1 MSLSIE
7 RAEVSQTT
15 KDAGIA
21 AAPAEAGALGP
32 VDAADRI
39 NILIVDDEPVNLTV
53 LETVLDDPG
62 YRLVRAESADQA
74 LMALIGEEFALIVL
88 DIQMPG
94 MSGFELANM
103 IKQRKKTAHIPII
116 FLTAYFSE
124 DQHVL
129 EGYGTG
135 AVDYLH
141 KPISSAILRSK
152 TAVFAELYRKTRQC
166 ALANDNLVA
175 EVAQRRQAQ
184 EELQRL
190 NDELEQRV
198 TQRTSALLR
207 ADAALREADRQKDEF
222 LATLAHE
229 LRNPLAPI
237 RNAVQILL
245 LKGQGVPDLH
255 WAADVIDRQV
265 NQMTRLV
272 DDLLDVSRITTG
284 KLELRR
290 EIVDL
295 STAIQDAVE
304 TSRPLIDQDGHRLS
318 ISLPARPLPVDADLV
333 RLAEVFS
340 NLLNNAAKYTEK
352 GGRIELSVEVHERTA
367 VVSVKDSGIGIPA
380 ELLPTVF
387 NLFTQVD
394 RHLHR
399 SQGGLG
405 IGLTL
410 VKRLVEMHGGEVEA
424 RSAGAGLGSEF
435 IVRLPLVVVEQAEP
449 RKPKQPKKPD
459 ATKHRVLVVDDN
471 KDGAETLGM
480 MLGLM
485 GNEIRLA
492 HDGQAAVE
500 AAEEFRPDVIL
511 LDIGM
516 PVLDG
521 YEACRRIRSQAW
533 GKSMTLIALTG
544 WGQDADRK
552 RTKEAGFDHHLVKPV
567 DSATL
572 LAVFASLGR

>member
-1 MSLSIE
+1 ME
-7 RAEVSQTT
+7 RVDVPEST
-15 KDAGIA
+15 KGTSPIGTPV
-21 AAPAEAGALGP
+21 PAYS
-32 VDAADRI
+32 DAAERI

-88 DIQMPG
+88 DIQMPD

-103 IKQRKKTAHIPII
+103 IKQRKKTAGIPII

-141 KPISSAILRSK
+141 KPINSTILRSK
-152 TAVFAELYRKTRQC
+152 VAVFAELYRKTREC
-166 ALANDNLVA
+166 ALANEHLLGEVA
-175 EVAQRRQAQ
+175 ERRRAQ
-184 EELQRL
+184 EQLLLL
-190 NDELEQRV
+190 NEELEERV
-198 TQRTSALLR
+198 AERTSALVR

-245 LKGQGVPDLH
+245 LKGQDVPDLQ
-255 WAADVIDRQV
+255 WAGDVIDRQV

-272 DDLLDVSRITTG
+272 DDLLDVSRITMG
-284 KLELRR
+284 KLELRK
-290 EIVDL
+290 EIVEL
-295 STAIQDAVE
+295 AKVIQDAVE
-304 TSRPLIDQDGHRLS
+304 TSRPLIDQDAHRLTV
-318 ISLPARPLPVDADLV
+318 SLPALPLMVEADLV

-340 NLLNNAAKYTEK
+340 NLLNNAAKYTER
-352 GGRIELSVEVHERTA
+352 GGDIELSVDIEDRTA
-367 VVSVKDSGIGIPA
+367 VVRVKDSGIGIPV
-380 ELLPTVF
+380 EMLPNVF

-410 VKRLVEMHGGEVEA
+410 VKRLVEMHAGTVEA
-424 RSAGAGLGSEF
+424 RSEGAGRGSEF
-435 IVRLPLVVVEQAEP
+435 IVRLPLVAAVQAAQQKRE
-449 RKPKQPKKPD
+449 KEKTSLASQY
-459 ATKHRVLVVDDN
+459 RVLVVDDN
-471 KDGAETLGM
+471 HDGAETLGM
-480 MLGLM
+480 MLGIM
-485 GNEIRLA
+485 GNEIQLA
-492 HDGQAAVE
+492 HDGLAAVE
-500 AAEEFRPDVIL
+500 AAEQFRPDVVL

-521 YEACRRIRSQAW
+521 YEACRRIRAQDW
-533 GKSMTLIALTG
+533 GRSMVLIALTG
-544 WGQDADRK
+544 WGQDGDRR
-552 RTKEAGFDHHLVKPV
+552 RTREAGFDHHLVKPV
-567 DSATL
+567 EAATL
-572 LAVFASLGR
+572 MSVFAGIGR

>member
-1 MSLSIE
+1 MTTNMPLSME
-7 RAEVSQTT
+7 RVDVPDST
-15 KDAGIA
+15 KGPNPTGACVPAFADAG
-21 AAPAEAGALGP
+21 
-32 VDAADRI
+32 DRI

-74 LMALIGEEFALIVL
+74 LLALIGEEFALIVL
-88 DIQMPG
+88 DIQMPD

-103 IKQRKKTAHIPII
+103 IKQRKKTAGIPII

-152 TAVFAELYRKTRQC
+152 VAVFAELYRKTREC
-166 ALANDNLVA
+166 ALANEHLLS
-175 EVAQRRQAQ
+175 EVTERRRAQA
-184 EELQRL
+184 
-190 NDELEQRV
+190 ELEQLNLELEERV
-198 TQRTSALLR
+198 AQRTSALVR
-207 ADAALREADRQKDEF
+207 ADSALREADRQKDEF

-245 LKGQGVPDLH
+245 LKGQDVPDLQ
-255 WAADVIDRQV
+255 WASDVIDRQV

-284 KLELRR
+284 KLELRT
-290 EIVDL
+290 EVVEL
-295 STAIQDAVE
+295 AKVIQDAVE
-304 TSRPLIDQDGHRLS
+304 TSRPLIDHDGHRLT
-318 ISLPARPLPVDADLV
+318 IKLPELPLLVEGDVV

-340 NLLNNAAKYTEK
+340 NLLNNAAKYTEA
-352 GGRIELSVEVHERTA
+352 GGEIELSVEAEDRTA
-367 VVSVKDSGIGIPA
+367 VVCVKDSGIGIPA
-380 ELLPTVF
+380 EMLPRVF

-410 VKRLVEMHGGEVEA
+410 VKRLVEMHAGSVEA
-424 RSAGAGLGSEF
+424 RSEGAGRGSEF
-435 IVRLPLVVVEQAEP
+435 IVRLPLVAASQAVQQKRTE
-449 RKPKQPKKPD
+449 KK
-459 ATKHRVLVVDDN
+459 ALTSKFRVLVVDDN
-471 KDGAETLGM
+471 HDGAETLGM
-480 MLGLM
+480 MLGIM

-492 HDGQAAVE
+492 HDGLAAVQ
-500 AAEEFRPDVIL
+500 AAEEFQPDVIL

-521 YEACRRIRSQAW
+521 YEACRRIRTSDW
-533 GKSMTLIALTG
+533 GKSMVLIALTG
-544 WGQDADRK
+544 WGQEADRR
-552 RTKEAGFDHHLVKPV
+552 RTKEAGFDQHLVKPV
-567 DSATL
+567 EAATL
-572 LAVFASLGR
+572 MSVFAGIGR

>member
-1 MSLSIE
+1 ME
-7 RAEVSQTT
+7 KADAPQSQQGQSPHG
-15 KDAGIA
+15 APVL
-21 AAPAEAGALGP
+21 APAGVGE
-32 VDAADRI
+32 RI
-39 NILIVDDEPVNLTV
+39 NILIVDDEPINLTV

-74 LMALIGEEFALIVL
+74 LMALIGEEFALIIL
-88 DIQMPG
+88 DINMPV

-103 IKQRKKTAHIPII
+103 IKQRKKTAGEPII

-141 KPISSAILRSK
+141 KPINATILRSK
-152 TAVFAELYRKTRQC
+152 VAVFAELYRKTREC
-166 ALANDNLVA
+166 ALANESLLSEVA
-175 EVAQRRQAQ
+175 ERRRAQ
-184 EELQRL
+184 EQLLLL
-190 NDELEQRV
+190 NNELEERV
-198 TQRTSALLR
+198 AQRTSALVR
-207 ADAALREADRQKDEF
+207 ADAALRDADRQKDEF

-245 LKGQGVPDLH
+245 LKGQDVPDLQ
-255 WAADVIDRQV
+255 WAGDVIERQV
-265 NQMTRLV
+265 SQMTRLV

-284 KLELRR
+284 KLELRT
-290 EIVDL
+290 EIVEL
-295 STAIQDAVE
+295 AKVVQAAVE
-304 TSRPLIDQDGHRLS
+304 TSRPLIDQDGHRLT
-318 ISLPARPLPVDADLV
+318 ISLPAQPLLVNADV
-333 RLAEVFS
+333 IRLAEVFA
-340 NLLNNAAKYTEK
+340 NLLNNAAKYTER
-352 GGRIELSVEVHERTA
+352 GGDIELSVEQQERFA
-367 VVSVKDSGIGIPA
+367 VVRVKDTGIGIPNDM
-380 ELLPTVF
+380 LPRVF

-410 VKRLVEMHGGEVEA
+410 VKRLVEMHAGTVEA
-424 RSAGAGLGSEF
+424 RSDGANRGSEF
-435 IVRLPLVVVEQAEP
+435 IVRLPLVAADMATV
-449 RKPKQPKKPD
+449 PKAGGKKS
-459 ATKHRVLVVDDN
+459 AFTSQYRVLVVDDN
-471 KDGAETLGM
+471 HDGAETLGM
-480 MLGLM
+480 MLGIM

-492 HDGQAAVE
+492 HDGLAAVE
-500 AAEEFRPDVIL
+500 AAEAFKPEVVL

-521 YEACRRIRSQAW
+521 YDACRRIREQPW
-533 GKSMTLIALTG
+533 GKSMILIALTG

-552 RTKEAGFDHHLVKPV
+552 RTREAGFDHHLVKPV
-567 DSATL
+567 EAATL
-572 LAVFASLGR
+572 MSVFAGLGR

>member
-7 RAEVSQTT
+7 RAELPETT
-15 KDAGIA
+15 NRAGSA
-21 AAPAEAGALGP
+21 VPAESDAPRL
-32 VDAADRI
+32 VDPADRI

-74 LMALIGEEFALIVL
+74 LMALISEEFALIVL

-129 EGYGTG
+129 EGYSTG

-141 KPISSAILRSK
+141 KPISSPILRSK

-166 ALANDNLVA
+166 VSANDKLMA
-175 EVAQRRQAQ
+175 EVAERRRAQ
-184 EELQRL
+184 EDLQRL

-198 TQRTSALLR
+198 TQRTSALVR
-207 ADAALREADRQKDEF
+207 ADAALRDADRQKDEF

-245 LKGQGVPDLH
+245 LTGRDVPDLH

-295 STAIQDAVE
+295 SKAIQDAVE

-352 GGRIELSVEVHERTA
+352 AGSIELSVEVQDRTA
-367 VVSVKDSGIGIPA
+367 VVSIKDSGIGIPA
-380 ELLPTVF
+380 EVLPTVF

-410 VKRLVEMHGGEVEA
+410 VKRLVEMHGGDVEA
-424 RSAGAGLGSEF
+424 RSEGAGRGSEF
-435 IVRLPLVVVEQAEP
+435 IVRLPLVAVEKAEQ
-449 RKPKQPKKPD
+449 RKPETRVKQSAAKY
-459 ATKHRVLVVDDN
+459 RVLVVDDN

-480 MLGLM
+480 MLGLI

-492 HDGQAAVE
+492 HDGLAAVE
-500 AAEEFRPDVIL
+500 AAEEFRPDVIV

-521 YEACRRIRSQAW
+521 YEACRRIRGQAW
-533 GKSMTLIALTG
+533 GKTMTLIALTG

-567 DSATL
+567 ESATL
-572 LAVFASLGR
+572 LSVFATLGR

>member
-1 MSLSIE
+1 ME
-7 RAEVSQTT
+7 RVDVPDST
-15 KDAGIA
+15 KGTSPTGATV
-21 AAPAEAGALGP
+21 PAYS
-32 VDAADRI
+32 DAAERI

-88 DIQMPG
+88 DIQMPD

-103 IKQRKKTAHIPII
+103 IKQRKKTAGIPII

-152 TAVFAELYRKTRQC
+152 VAVFAELYRKTREC
-166 ALANDNLVA
+166 ALANEHLLSEVA
-175 EVAQRRQAQ
+175 ERRRAQ
-184 EELQRL
+184 EQLQLL
-190 NDELEQRV
+190 NEELEERV
-198 TQRTSALLR
+198 AERTSALVR

-245 LKGQGVPDLH
+245 LKGQDVPDLQ
-255 WAADVIDRQV
+255 WAGDVIDRQV
-265 NQMTRLV
+265 SQMTRLV
-272 DDLLDVSRITTG
+272 DDLLDVSRITMG
-284 KLELRR
+284 KLELRK
-290 EIVDL
+290 EVIELAKVL
-295 STAIQDAVE
+295 QDAVE
-304 TSRPLIDQDGHRLS
+304 TSRPLIDQDAHRLTV
-318 ISLPARPLPVDADLV
+318 SLPALPLLVEADLV

-340 NLLNNAAKYTEK
+340 NLLNNAAKYTER
-352 GGRIELSVEVHERTA
+352 GGDIELSVDVEDGTA
-367 VVSVKDSGIGIPA
+367 LVRVKDSGIGIPA
-380 ELLPTVF
+380 EMLPSVF

-410 VKRLVEMHGGEVEA
+410 VKRLVEMHAGTVEA
-424 RSAGAGLGSEF
+424 RSEGAGRGSEF
-435 IVRLPLVVVEQAEP
+435 IVRLPLVAASQAAQQRRVKEKTSP
-449 RKPKQPKKPD
+449 ASKY
-459 ATKHRVLVVDDN
+459 RVLVVDDN
-471 KDGAETLGM
+471 HDGAETLGM
-480 MLGLM
+480 MLGIM
-485 GNEIRLA
+485 GNEIQLA
-492 HDGQAAVE
+492 HDGLAAVE
-500 AAEEFRPDVIL
+500 AAEKFRPDVVL

-521 YEACRRIRSQAW
+521 YEACRRIRAQDW
-533 GKSMTLIALTG
+533 GRSMVLIALTG
-544 WGQDADRK
+544 WGQDGDRR
-552 RTKEAGFDHHLVKPV
+552 RTQEAGFDHHLVKPV
-567 DSATL
+567 EAATL
-572 LAVFASLGR
+572 LSVFAGIGR

>member
-1 MSLSIE
+1 MTTNMPLSME
-7 RAEVSQTT
+7 RVDVPDST
-15 KDAGIA
+15 KGPIPIGASVPAFTDAS
-21 AAPAEAGALGP
+21 
-32 VDAADRI
+32 DRI

-53 LETVLDDPG
+53 LETVLDDPS

-74 LMALIGEEFALIVL
+74 LLALISEEFALIVL
-88 DIQMPG
+88 DIQMPD

-103 IKQRKKTAHIPII
+103 IKQRKKTAGIPII

-152 TAVFAELYRKTRQC
+152 VAVFAELYRKTREC
-166 ALANDNLVA
+166 ALANEHLLSEVA
-175 EVAQRRQAQ
+175 ERRRAQA
-184 EELQRL
+184 
-190 NDELEQRV
+190 ELEQLNLELEERV
-198 TQRTSALLR
+198 AQRTSALVR
-207 ADAALREADRQKDEF
+207 ADSALREADRQKDEF

-245 LKGQGVPDLH
+245 LKGQDVPDLQ
-255 WAADVIDRQV
+255 WASDVIDRQV

-284 KLELRR
+284 KLELRT
-290 EIVDL
+290 EIIELAKV
-295 STAIQDAVE
+295 IQDAVE
-304 TSRPLIDQDGHRLS
+304 TSRPLIDQDGHRLT
-318 ISLPARPLPVDADLV
+318 ITLPALPLLVEGDVV

-340 NLLNNAAKYTEK
+340 NLLNNAAKYTEA
-352 GGRIELSVEVHERTA
+352 GGEIELSVEAEDRTA
-367 VVSVKDSGIGIPA
+367 VVRVKDSGIGIPA
-380 ELLPTVF
+380 EMLPRVF

-410 VKRLVEMHGGEVEA
+410 VKRLVEMHAGSVEA
-424 RSAGAGLGSEF
+424 RSEGAGRGSEF
-435 IVRLPLVVVEQAEP
+435 IVRLPVVAAAQAAQQKREQEKTSLAS
-449 RKPKQPKKPD
+449 KF
-459 ATKHRVLVVDDN
+459 RVMVVDDN
-471 KDGAETLGM
+471 HDGAETLGM
-480 MLGLM
+480 MLGIM

-492 HDGQAAVE
+492 HDGLAAIH
-500 AAEEFRPDVIL
+500 AAEEFRPDVVL

-521 YEACRRIRSQAW
+521 YEACRRIRASDW
-533 GKSMTLIALTG
+533 GKSMVLIALTG
-544 WGQDADRK
+544 WGQEADRR
-552 RTKEAGFDHHLVKPV
+552 RTKEAGFDQHLVKPV
-567 DSATL
+567 EAATL
-572 LAVFASLGR
+572 MSVFAGIGR